1 MTISQMVNCHGSRLA
16 TPDGMP
22 PTWTLLQLAGV
33 LAATLVFFR
42 CAPRADRVT
51 FVAAL
56 PFLVV
61 GALGFDWFF
70 ELSAWA
76 VRGARGP
83 MPGPGG
89 VVAYGALFGF
99 VLAYVGMTMLRRR
112 DPSVAL
118 DAVIAPLLTIVA
130 FGRVGCFFA
139 GCEEGCA
146 THVPWSV
153 PGHDPTHRVHPV
165 ALYEV
170 VAALIALAVSRSV
183 RRERFAAGAITYG
196 ALRIVVELFRAHE
209 GLVSAGQWTSVFVI
223 GGALAWLT
231 RGRPIERR
239 FTVDAAPRP
248 H

>member
-1 MTISQMVNCHGSRLA
+1 MSRMVILDGSALA
-16 TPDGMP
+16 PVDGMP
-22 PTWTLLQLAGV
+22 PTWTLCQLAGV
-33 LAATLVFFR
+33 LAAALVFFR
-42 CAPRADRVT
+42 SASRADRVT

-61 GALGFDWFF
+61 GALGFDWLF
-70 ELSAWA
+70 ELSAWT

-99 VLAYVGMTMLRRR
+99 VLASVGMTMLRRR

-118 DAVIAPLLTIVA
+118 DAVSAPLLTIVA

-170 VAALIALAVSRSV
+170 LAALIALAVSRRV
-183 RRERFAAGAITYG
+183 RRERFASGAITYA
-196 ALRIVVELFRAHE
+196 ALRILVELFRAHD

-223 GGALAWLT
+223 GGGLAWLT
-231 RGRPIERR
+231 RGRDIEHR
-239 FTVDAAPRP
+239 FPVDAAPGRN
-248 H
+248 